1 MHTYILRVWING
13 IQPQE
18 SRYRV
23 SGIAVPENWNG
34 GAIWAGFFNISREI
48 GMDDMNFN
56 IIKSYDPYSAMR
68 YIITMETWNRML
80 EYANK
85 AGGDLQAALLEIK
98 PWVDENFRLEKYF
111 TIITI

>member
-1 MHTYILRVWING
+1 
-13 IQPQE
+13 
-18 SRYRV
+18 
-23 SGIAVPENWNG
+23 
-34 GAIWAGFFNISREI
+34 
-48 GMDDMNFN
+48 
-56 IIKSYDPYSAMR
+56 
-68 YIITMETWNRML
+68 ML

>member
-1 MHTYILRVWING
+1 MKYFCLNKERNG
-13 IQPQE
+13 SCYHEYQK
-18 SRYRV
+18 
-23 SGIAVPENWNG
+23 GNNTENNWSNTSVF
-34 GAIWAGFFNISREI
+34 IDDDISREI

>member
-34 GAIWAGFFNISREI
+34 GAIWAGFFSPLAVHQIQSILEVE
-48 GMDDMNFN
+48 FLVF
-56 IIKSYDPYSAMR
+56 
-68 YIITMETWNRML
+68 ITD
-80 EYANK
+80 AH
-85 AGGDLQAALLEIK
+85 I
-98 PWVDENFRLEKYF
+98 YF
-111 TIITI
+111 VCLIRVHLGTGLNVH